1 MFSKDI
7 ALVKEHKNSL
17 KKEYKVG
24 ETLTPVKV
32 IGIGDKA
39 LSVLVFEASRFTST
53 PTWKQHFIN
62 YKKDIPKME
71 YAQLLLKEMIKAV

>member
-1 MFSKDI
+1 MLNKDI

-24 ETLTPVKV
+24 STGTPVKV

-39 LSVLVFEASRFTST
+39 LSILVFEASRFTAT
-53 PTWKQHFIN
+53 PTWKQHFVN
-62 YKKDIPKME
+62 YEKDIPKME
-71 YAQLLLKEMIKAV
+71 YAQLLLKEMIKAI